1 MDNEKA
7 LPFMPEWAPP
17 RKAFLTINEIFEIR
31 NRDRAAEGLPPLDP
45 NDQGQWE
52 GLVTVLVREGL
63 QICPQDGQL
72 YVHGWVA
79 NELPI

>member
-1 MDNEKA
+1 VRTLVNMD
-7 LPFMPEWAPP
+7 
-17 RKAFLTINEIFEIR
+17 
-31 NRDRAAEGLPPLDP
+31 
-45 NDQGQWE
+45 
-52 GLVTVLVREGL
+52 L

>member
-31 NRDRAAEGLPPLDP
+31 NRDRAAEGLPPWTRTIRTSGKALC
-45 NDQGQWE
+45 GHW
-52 GLVTVLVREGL
+52 
-63 QICPQDGQL
+63 
-72 YVHGWVA
+72 
-79 NELPI
+79 